1 MNQDSYLSSAIG
13 INFSKFRFH
22 ILDGSDPFFHGSFDI
37 VGTEFFLGHSVIV
50 SSVNP
55 ALISCHKVK
64 RGKSD
69 IIYLAKA
76 W

>member
-55 ALISCHKVK
+55 KTEALISCQKVK
-64 RGKSD
+64 GKSE
-69 IIYLAKA
+69 
-76 W
+76 